1 MKHKEMLTEAKR
13 LFAEARELL
22 ANDPDPDAL
31 ARAET
36 LIAEAQDMKARA
48 SELVDLDA
56 AIEDL
61 RRNDEQV
68 VRTNASEFKDWR
80 QFLSAVGM
88 TAMGQ
93 RPDARLRFFKDRDEE
108 GMERKD
114 LAEGVG
120 ATGGFLVPTE
130 FQAQLQAVL
139 GEGGIVRQRATP
151 IRMSRRQI
159 QVPVLDQT
167 DTTAGLPAWY
177 GGMQAYWAEEAAEK
191 TETDPNFRQAT
202 LTAWKLIMYTRASDE
217 LLDDSA
223 ISLTDFLTGPMGF
236 AGAIGWYEDYAF
248 LRGTG
253 AGQPLGVVNA
263 AATVTVPRAGAGAVA
278 YSDLTDMMENFL
290 PNGNGVWVISQ
301 TVMSELLQLSG
312 PAGNPSYIWGS
323 AVAGAPNTLLGLPV
337 IWTEKLPALG
347 TAGDVMLADFRYYLI
362 GDRMATTI
370 ESTKYDRWRYDQTSW
385 RAVHRVDGQPWLSA
399 PITLQDGTATVSPFV
414 ILGDAA

>member
-1 MKHKEMLTEAKR
+1 MKHNEMLAKAKKLFEEARVVLADTSDTEAVSK
-13 LFAEARELL
+13 AEA
-22 ANDPDPDAL
+22 
-31 ARAET
+31 
-36 LIAEAQDMKARA
+36 LIAEAQELKGRA

-56 AIEDL
+56 AITEL
-61 RRNDEQV
+61 RQNDVQISPA
-68 VRTNASEFKDWR
+68 NGSEFKDWK
-80 QFLSAVGM
+80 QFIAAVGA
-88 TAMGQ
+88 TALGQ
-93 RPDARLRFFKDRDEE
+93 RPDPRLKFFKDRDEDGIE
-108 GMERKD
+108 QKD

-120 ATGGFLVPTE
+120 STGGFLVPTE

-139 GEGGIVRQRATP
+139 GEGAVVRPRATP

-167 DTTAGLPAWY
+167 NATAGLPAWY

-191 TETDPNFRQAT
+191 TEVDPAFRQAT

-236 AGAIGWYEDYAF
+236 AGAINWYEDFAF

-263 AATVTVPRAGAGAVA
+263 GATISVTRAGAGAVA
-278 YSDLTDMMENFL
+278 YADLTDMMENFL

-337 IWTEKLPALG
+337 IWTEKLPTLG
-347 TAGDVMLADFRYYLI
+347 NVGDVMLADFRYYLI

-370 ESTKYDRWRYDQTSW
+370 ESTKFDRWRYDQTSW

-399 PITLQDGTATVSPFV
+399 PITLQDGTAQVSPFV
-414 ILGDAA
+414 VLGAP